1 MKKYGVLFLI
11 LVLFSG
17 VLSSCS
23 DDDDEFIPQLKVVS
37 QSGGFTV
44 MQDDTLR
51 LSVESNLCPDANYIW
66 TIKDEV
72 VAHGLKFD
80 YIAKELGDQKIT
92 VSVAC
97 SSGEVS
103 ADVAVEVYGKYKYG
117 TFILNEGSAEKP
129 SFLSFISPKGVITDS
144 VYYKENN
151 GEMLGNVS
159 QDLFITNNKMYI
171 VSQNGGGAGYL
182 TITNAE
188 TLKKER
194 SFQAELEGKVSTPT
208 HVAVLGED
216 DIYLRDNKGIQLFH
230 PLTGDV
236 TLIRGTERATKK
248 TMIVLDNNVYACVDK
263 SVVKIESG
271 KDEISNKAEFDGKV
285 TGIVKSAD
293 KNIWVV
299 TSVGEIAKMN
309 AMSCEVES
317 SNRLEGEVVSACS
330 FAWASTS
337 NITAKGDTLY
347 LNGGG
352 TKIYRHIFSANKTEQ
367 MVDASNML
375 ENGKQSYNTVAVHPL
390 TGEVV
395 LNTNKGWG
403 NGVYLN
409 HITFFDFSGSEPGI
423 SADYK
428 NHTVSPAGIFFTYN
442 FE

>member
-11 LVLFSG
+11 LGVFTG
-17 VLSSCS
+17 VLISCS
-23 DDDDEFIPQLKVVS
+23 DDDDKFIPQLKVVS

-72 VAHGLKFD
+72 VAQGLKFN

-117 TFILNEGSAEKP
+117 TFILNEGSADKP
-129 SFLSFISPKGVITDS
+129 SFLSFISQKGVITDS
-144 VYYKENN
+144 VYFKENG
-151 GEMLGNVS
+151 GEALGVYS
-159 QDLFITNNKMYI
+159 QDLFIANNKMYI

-194 SFQAELEGKVSTPT
+194 SFQAELEGKVSMPT

-216 DIYLRDNKGIQLFH
+216 DIYLRDNEGIKVFH
-230 PLTGDV
+230 PSTGDV
-236 TLIRGTERATKK
+236 DLVDGTQGALKN
-248 TMIVLDNNVYACVDK
+248 TMVVVGNKIYACVNN
-263 SVVKIESG
+263 SVVEIESG
-271 KDEISNKAEFDGKV
+271 KNEISHKTDFDGTVVGV
-285 TGIVKSAD
+285 TKSSD
-293 KNIWVV
+293 KNIWVI
-299 TSVGEIAKMN
+299 TDKGIIAKMN
-309 AMSCEVES
+309 TATCKVEK
-317 SNRLEGEVVSACS
+317 SNKLEGEVMQA
-330 FAWASTS
+330 FEWLYASTS
-337 NITAKGDTLY
+337 AVTAKGDTLY
-347 LNGGG
+347 INGSK
-352 TKIYRHIFSANKTEQ
+352 TKIFRHIFSKNKTEL
-367 MVDASNML
+367 MVDASSVL
-375 ENGKQSYNTVAVHPL
+375 ENGKQPYNTVAVHPL

-403 NGVYLN
+403 TDVYLN
-409 HITFFDFSGSEPGI
+409 HITFFDFSGEEPRI